1 MSRELEYVVEVAGK
15 SAGAE
20 QLDFVRIRKKRSIT
34 SQADQPESGRVVD
47 HDSGKADMANKYIC
61 AIFRSHIMW

>member
-34 SQADQPESGRVVD
+34 S
-47 HDSGKADMANKYIC
+47 
-61 AIFRSHIMW
+61 